1 MKPMDVWSRVVKM
14 SKANDKLRLTFDKPY
29 LEQLLGQKL
38 TEKQLKEIITHAY
51 VYSQMYMEHIDE
63 LLVDAGRIHNI
74 NKKETCYGL

>member
-74 NKKETCYGL
+74 NKKEK

>member
-63 LLVDAGRIHNI
+63 LLVEAGRIHNI
-74 NKKETCYGL
+74 NKKEK

>member
-29 LEQLLGQKL
+29 LEELLGQKL

-74 NKKETCYGL
+74 NKKEK

>member
-1 MKPMDVWSRVVKM
+1 MDVWSRVVKM
-14 SKANDKLRLTFDKPY
+14 SKAKDKLRLTFDKPY

-38 TEKQLKEIITHAY
+38 TERQLKQIITHAY

-74 NKKETCYGL
+74 NKKEN

>member
-14 SKANDKLRLTFDKPY
+14 SRANDKLRLTFDKPY

-74 NKKETCYGL
+74 NKKEK

>member
-1 MKPMDVWSRVVKM
+1 MDVWSRVVKM
-14 SKANDKLRLTFDKPY
+14 SKAKDKLRLTFDKPY

-38 TEKQLKEIITHAY
+38 TERQLKQIITHAY

-74 NKKETCYGL
+74 NKKEK

>member
-14 SKANDKLRLTFDKPY
+14 SRANDKLRLTFDKPY

-63 LLVDAGRIHNI
+63 LLVEAGRIHNI
-74 NKKETCYGL
+74 NKKEK

>member
-14 SKANDKLRLTFDKPY
+14 SRANDKLRLTFDKPY
-29 LEQLLGQKL
+29 LEQLLGQKI

-74 NKKETCYGL
+74 NKKEK

>member
-14 SKANDKLRLTFDKPY
+14 SKANEKLRLSFDKPY
-29 LEQLLGQKL
+29 LVPVLGQIL

-63 LLVDAGRIHNI
+63 LLVDA
-74 NKKETCYGL
+74 EAYS

>member
-29 LEQLLGQKL
+29 LEQLLGQKI
-38 TEKQLKEIITHAY
+38 TEKQLKELITHAY

-63 LLVDAGRIHNI
+63 LLVEAGRIHNI
-74 NKKETCYGL
+74 NKKEK

>member
-29 LEQLLGQKL
+29 LEELLGQKL

-74 NKKETCYGL
+74 NKKGK

>member
-14 SKANDKLRLTFDKPY
+14 SRANDKLRLTFDKPY
-29 LEQLLGQKL
+29 LEQLLGQKI

-63 LLVDAGRIHNI
+63 LLVEAGRIHNI
-74 NKKETCYGL
+74 NKKEK

>member
-29 LEQLLGQKL
+29 LEQLLGQKI

-74 NKKETCYGL
+74 NKKEK

>member
-29 LEQLLGQKL
+29 LEQLLGQKI

-63 LLVDAGRIHNI
+63 LLVEAGRIHNI
-74 NKKETCYGL
+74 NKKEK

>member
-38 TEKQLKEIITHAY
+38 TEKQLKGIITHAY

-74 NKKETCYGL
+74 NKKEK

>member
-29 LEQLLGQKL
+29 LSSCLGQKL

-74 NKKETCYGL
+74 NKKEK

>member
-63 LLVDAGRIHNI
+63 LLVDAGRIQNI
-74 NKKETCYGL
+74 NKKEK

>member
-1 MKPMDVWSRVVKM
+1 MKGMDVWSRVVKM
-14 SKANDKLRLTFDKPY
+14 SKAKDKLRLTFDKPY
-29 LEQLLGQKL
+29 LEELLGQKL

-74 NKKETCYGL
+74 NKKEK